1 MKSLNFYFSV
11 IEVKNFD
18 LMTLITIFAFA
29 KSSIESH
36 EIKTVYFNDTEL
48 KLIGLMTYLNTSFC
62 LSQTVI
68 KLLSDYCLPVFH

>member
-1 MKSLNFYFSV
+1 
-11 IEVKNFD
+11 
-18 LMTLITIFAFA
+18 MTLITIFAFA

-36 EIKTVYFNDTEL
+36 EIKTVDTEV
-48 KLIGLMTYLNTSFC
+48 KLIGLMTHLNTSFC